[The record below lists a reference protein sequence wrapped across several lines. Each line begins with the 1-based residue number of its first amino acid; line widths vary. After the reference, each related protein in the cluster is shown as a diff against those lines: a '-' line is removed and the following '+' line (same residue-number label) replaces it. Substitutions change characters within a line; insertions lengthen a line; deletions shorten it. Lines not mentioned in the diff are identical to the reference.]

1 RGWSAQDD
9 CDEMRPPSLS
19 RRAAI
24 TRRETPTD
32 SPSFCA
38 AADHPADD
46 CAGLRDDAIRGL
58 PGRFYG
64 IGSTTGEP
72 GYYLAHGLEEKGKI
86 IGVAVI
92 KVRLEALE
100 ERWQRARLEAF
111 YYWWPLNELVPL
123 ERESIADGVEKL
135 TFPAN
140 TSVDHEHTVVSYLA
154 QTRELADTP
163 WHLTLLT
170 PLEDLRRE
178 AANQGML
185 VAVACALVA
194 FLLIA
199 WNERRKVISTRLAAR
214 EALEQANNELERRI
228 TDRTA
233 DLRASNERLK
243 GQIRERR
250 QAEETLRQAQDELI
264 QAGKLAAIGQM
275 STSIAHE
282 LNQPLAALRTL
293 SGNTVRFLE
302 RGALDTASAN
312 LRTINDLVDRM
323 GRITASL
330 RAFAR
335 RGEDKGQASLGK
347 AVEAALQLLGARLD
361 NASLALHQ
369 QIDDVEL
376 AIDQTRLEQILV
388 NLIGNALDAMSAQ
401 PMPILWLEGDMLD
414 GRYRLAAAA
423 GGTLNAEDPAEGGT
437 MFVLAL
443 ALEDIHS
450 QGVASAEEALALVGE
465 HFAGIVI
472 SDIRLPGIDGLELLK
487 RLKERDRTLPVVL
500 ITGHG
505 DVSMAVGA
513 MRDGA
518 YDFMEKPFSPERL
531 VDVARRALEQRGL
544 AREVWSLRRQ
554 LAERDSLEGK
564 IIGRSQAMQALRA
577 RRHDHQFVALNCGG
591 LPESLFESEIFGHEA
606 NAFTG
611 AGKRRIGKIEHAHN
625 GTLFLDEV
633 ESMPINLQIKLLRVL
648 QERTLERLGS
658 NQSQSSLR
666 FDREPPSLDS
676 QTRSALLAHDWPGNV
691 RELRNVAERY
701 ALGLPAFKTAGTQAA
716 TPSLDF
722 AEAVEAFEKN
732 LLGEAL
738 RRSGGNL
745 SQASQELGMAKT
757 TLFDKVKKYGL
768 G

>member
-1 RGWSAQDD
+1 MKCDPPLSA
-9 CDEMRPPSLS
+9 PPSLAVKPRLIRHLFLPPLVILLMIALGYVTYLYSEKNGIKALGENGERQLELHARTVESEINKYNYLPSVLELESNVSDLLNDPSPELRTKVNDYLEGLNRRS
-19 RRAAI
+19 RSRAIYVLDTTGRVLA
-24 TRRETPTD
+24 TSNWRDAD
-32 SPSFCA
+32 SYLGEDLSFRA
-38 AADHPADD
+38 YYQ
-46 CAGLRDDAIRGL
+46 DAIRGL

-111 YYWWPLNELVPL
+111 VSDENGIIILSSDPARRLKSVRPLTAEVKERLARSLQYYWWPLNELVPL
-123 ERESIADGVEKL
+123 ERELIADGVEKL

-140 TSVDHEHTVVSYLA
+140 SSVDHEHTVVSYLA
-154 QTRELADTP
+154 QTRDLADTP

-228 TDRTA
+228 TERTA

-250 QAEETLRQAQDELI
+250 QAEETLRQAQDELV

-293 SGNTVRFLE
+293 SGNTVRFIE
-302 RGALDTASAN
+302 RGALDTASTN

-347 AVEAALQLLGARLD
+347 AVEAALQLLAGRLE
-361 NASLALHQ
+361 ASALDLHQ

-388 NLIGNALDAMSAQ
+388 NLIGNALDAMQAQ
-401 PMPILWLEGDMLD
+401 PLPVLWLEGDLFE
-414 GRYRLAAAA
+414 GRYRLRVRDNGHGIDAEARKHLFEPFFTTKPGEQGLGLGLTLSASLAAAA
-423 GGTLNAEDPAEGGT
+423 GGSLNAEDPAEGGT
-437 MFVLAL
+437 MFVLIL
-443 ALEDIHS
+443 P
-450 QGVASAEEALALVGE
+450 LVN
-465 HFAGIVI
+465 
-472 SDIRLPGIDGLELLK
+472 S
-487 RLKERDRTLPVVL
+487 
-500 ITGHG
+500 
-505 DVSMAVGA
+505 GA
-513 MRDGA
+513 
-518 YDFMEKPFSPERL
+518 P
-531 VDVARRALEQRGL
+531 
-544 AREVWSLRRQ
+544 
-554 LAERDSLEGK
+554 
-564 IIGRSQAMQALRA
+564 II
-577 RRHDHQFVALNCGG
+577 
-591 LPESLFESEIFGHEA
+591 
-606 NAFTG
+606 
-611 AGKRRIGKIEHAHN
+611 
-625 GTLFLDEV
+625 
-633 ESMPINLQIKLLRVL
+633 
-648 QERTLERLGS
+648 
-658 NQSQSSLR
+658 
-666 FDREPPSLDS
+666 
-676 QTRSALLAHDWPGNV
+676 
-691 RELRNVAERY
+691 
-701 ALGLPAFKTAGTQAA
+701 
-716 TPSLDF
+716 
-722 AEAVEAFEKN
+722 
-732 LLGEAL
+732 
-738 RRSGGNL
+738 
-745 SQASQELGMAKT
+745 
-757 TLFDKVKKYGL
+757 
-768 G
+768 

>member
-1 RGWSAQDD
+1 MK
-9 CDEMRPPSLS
+9 CDPPLYRAAPPSLAVKPRLIRHLFVPPLIILLMIALGYVTYLYSEKNAIKALGENGQRQLELHARTVESEINKYNYLPSVLELESNVSDLLNNPSAELRAKVNDYLEGLNRRS
-19 RRAAI
+19 RSRAIYVLDTTGRVLA
-24 TRRETPTD
+24 TSNWRDAD
-32 SPSFCA
+32 SYLGEDLSFRA
-38 AADHPADD
+38 YYQ
-46 CAGLRDDAIRGL
+46 DAIRGL

-111 YYWWPLNELVPL
+111 VSDENGIIILSSDPARRLKSVRPLTAEIKERLARSLQYYWWPLNELVPL

-335 RGEDKGQASLGK
+335 RGEDKGQASLSK
-347 AVEAALQLLGARLD
+347 AVEAALQLLAARLD
-361 NASLALHQ
+361 NASLELHQ

-388 NLIGNALDAMSAQ
+388 NLIGNALDAMQAQ
-401 PMPILWLEGDMLD
+401 PLPILWLEGDVFE
-414 GRYRLAAAA
+414 GRYRLRVRDNGHGIDAEARKHLFEPFFTTKPGEQGLGLGLTLSASLAAAA

-437 MFVLAL
+437 MFVL
-443 ALEDIHS
+443 
-450 QGVASAEEALALVGE
+450 V
-465 HFAGIVI
+465 
-472 SDIRLPGIDGLELLK
+472 LP
-487 RLKERDRTLPVVL
+487 
-500 ITGHG
+500 
-505 DVSMAVGA
+505 
-513 MRDGA
+513 
-518 YDFMEKPFSPERL
+518 L
-531 VDVARRALEQRGL
+531 VD
-544 AREVWSLRRQ
+544 
-554 LAERDSLEGK
+554 
-564 IIGRSQAMQALRA
+564 
-577 RRHDHQFVALNCGG
+577 
-591 LPESLFESEIFGHEA
+591 P
-606 NAFTG
+606 G
-611 AGKRRIGKIEHAHN
+611 A
-625 GTLFLDEV
+625 
-633 ESMPINLQIKLLRVL
+633 
-648 QERTLERLGS
+648 
-658 NQSQSSLR
+658 
-666 FDREPPSLDS
+666 
-676 QTRSALLAHDWPGNV
+676 
-691 RELRNVAERY
+691 
-701 ALGLPAFKTAGTQAA
+701 AG
-716 TPSLDF
+716 
-722 AEAVEAFEKN
+722 V
-732 LLGEAL
+732 
-738 RRSGGNL
+738 
-745 SQASQELGMAKT
+745 
-757 TLFDKVKKYGL
+757 
-768 G
+768 